1 MTTAY
6 IDPVLVACLVKSEQK
21 LAKSDWQPHNDRQR
35 ELVAGLPDL
44 RRLVETM
51 PVGMMEAIGSTQA
64 AVINEFFAARGLPI
78 SVGELGPGEF
88 ACGAVLDILV
98 NWAKP
103 GVRARYGINA
113 PDGSEHPAAEMTKGF
128 AVHVN
133 DAGLEIAEPET
144 TSAEVSVLMCVSSDL
159 GAGLASLR
167 RPRSP
172 SPDAF
177 KGLTFPMVDLDQFVD
192 VGWLR
197 GLSCADARIT
207 QAFGHAKLRLNEMG
221 AHAKAGAAIVVYR
234 SVGGPRVLRIDKPFT
249 LAFIVA
255 GQIALAFHLT
265 PEVWKVP
272 PNLAAKADKSK
283 GDTW

>member
-6 IDPVLVACLVKSEQK
+6 IDPVLVACLTKAEQK
-21 LAKSDWQPHNDRQR
+21 LGKSDWQPNNDRQL
-35 ELVAGLPDL
+35 ELVAALPDL
-44 RRLVETM
+44 RRLIDAM
-51 PVGMMEAIGSTQA
+51 PAGMMEAIGSTQA
-64 AVINEFFAARGLPI
+64 AAINEFFAARGLPI
-78 SVGELGPGEF
+78 TVGEMGPDEF

-103 GVRARYGINA
+103 GVRARYGLRA
-113 PDGSEHPAAEMTKGF
+113 PDGSEHPAVEMTKGF

-133 DAGLEIAEPET
+133 NAGVEIAEPET
-144 TSAEVSVLMCVSSDL
+144 TSAEVSVLMCVSTDL
-159 GAGLASLR
+159 DAGLAALR

-177 KGLTFPMVDLDQFVD
+177 KGLTFPMIDLDQSVD

-197 GLSCADARIT
+197 GLSCTDARIT
-207 QAFGHAKLRLNEMG
+207 QAFGHAKLRLNELG

-234 SVGGPRVLRIDKPFT
+234 SCGGPRVLRIDKPFT
-249 LAFIVA
+249 LAFVVA

-265 PEVWKVP
+265 PEVWKAP
-272 PNLAAKADKSK
+272 PNLGTKADKSK
-283 GDTW
+283 GETW